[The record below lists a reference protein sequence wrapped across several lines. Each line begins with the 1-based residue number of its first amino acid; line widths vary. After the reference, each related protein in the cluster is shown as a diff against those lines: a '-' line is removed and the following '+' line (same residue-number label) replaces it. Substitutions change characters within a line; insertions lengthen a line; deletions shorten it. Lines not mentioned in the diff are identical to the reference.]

1 MAEGG
6 SRAYRPARAVNRDTE
21 GGGRGGKG
29 AVVAPAAETTRLA
42 RRVCSPMTRDTCQG
56 REGRVRSAESE
67 PAPNDDAADS
77 AGLVADQR
85 RHRRPHKH
93 RAARLEDGGDDPRGE
108 LRAAADGVVGA

>member
-1 MAEGG
+1 MRTTDPGG
-6 SRAYRPARAVNRDTE
+6 TGAPRAKKSSALL
-21 GGGRGGKG
+21 
-29 AVVAPAAETTRLA
+29 PAAL
-42 RRVCSPMTRDTCQG
+42 
-56 REGRVRSAESE
+56 SAAGVKPLSW
-67 PAPNDDAADS
+67 ASVSNDDAADS

>member
-1 MAEGG
+1 
-6 SRAYRPARAVNRDTE
+6 
-21 GGGRGGKG
+21 
-29 AVVAPAAETTRLA
+29 
-42 RRVCSPMTRDTCQG
+42 MTRDTCQG